1 MPFFPGLVVVL
12 LAVPPALAQPNSGD
26 VVVRGCL
33 ADNRLEGRQGLD
45 QGLLLTALHPRR
57 QTFDSPAWLEENQRF
72 SLIGN
77 PRLLNELARYAGEEI
92 EVTGSK
98 STSPTQTGLTG
109 PEYIGGAAAD
119 LPPGYVGPQPTQVPA
134 WPDYDVNPF
143 VFDLNFKVPSTARG
157 AIFVH
162 ELDGDGLMDFIVTGI
177 DAISIYDHWGKLL
190 WSETPPIN
198 LPEQANGSGY
208 PGRHG
213 PGAIAGDVDGDGQ
226 AEVAY
231 ITRSGRL
238 RIRDGKTG
246 RLENG
251 AEEAQFTYPGGE
263 AIVIANF
270 RGLGDQDAIVQYSQ
284 SELRAISLEDGHTL
298 WHTTTWAGLDHSSV
312 RVADLDGDGIDEV
325 IGPNILDAKG
335 QQINTWNL
343 KKDRGT
349 SLGGLDSLAV
359 ADIVPGGPLEIALAE
374 TAPDKSGVGIQTGE
388 TLLVNPLKV
397 VWGTLRPSQDIPPTG
412 ECSREKDPDKLAVG
426 DFDLASPG
434 LEVFARSACGRHPW
448 VMNAQGK
455 IIAKWNVSAT
465 APSGWY
471 LGGDPLP
478 NSDGGIDVVTPIH
491 WEGNGRRLILV
502 KERHLDRTAAIVDPL
517 NGKFIKHFNVKAART
532 YVADISGDHRE
543 EVVVV
548 QASNSG
554 NGSVKIFWNA
564 EPSTGLQPR
573 EWRLAH
579 YRRVKQNWN
588 YYSP

>member
-1 MPFFPGLVVVL
+1 MRFFSGLVVVL
-12 LAVPPALAQPNSGD
+12 LAVLPALAQPNSRD
-26 VVVRGCL
+26 PVVRGGL
-33 ADNRLEGRQGLD
+33 AGNRLER
-45 QGLLLTALHPRR
+45 LLAARGE
-57 QTFDSPAWLEENQRF
+57 SPAACNRRR
-72 SLIGN
+72 IPPGC
-77 PRLLNELARYAGEEI
+77 
-92 EVTGSK
+92 
-98 STSPTQTGLTG
+98 
-109 PEYIGGAAAD
+109 AASD
-119 LPPGYVGPQPTQVPA
+119 LPLEYAGPQPTQVPA

-143 VFDLNFKVPSTARG
+143 VFNLNFTVSSTARG

-162 ELDGDGLMDFIVTGI
+162 ELDGDGLMDFVVTGK
-177 DAISIYDHWGKLL
+177 DAISIFDHWGTLL
-190 WSETPPIN
+190 WSKTPPIN
-198 LPEQANGSGY
+198 LPEQASGSGY

-246 RLENG
+246 ELENG
-251 AEEAQFTYPGGE
+251 AEATQFTYPGGE

-270 RGLGDQDAIVQYSQ
+270 RGLGDRDAIVQYSQ
-284 SELRAISLEDGHTL
+284 RELRAISLEDGGTL
-298 WHTTTWAGLDHSSV
+298 WHTTTWAGLVHSSV

-343 KKDRGT
+343 EKDRGT
-349 SLGGLDSLAV
+349 SLAGFDSLAV
-359 ADIVPGGPLEIALAE
+359 ADIVPGGPLEVALAE
-374 TAPDKSGVGIQTGE
+374 TAPDRSGVGIQSGE
-388 TLLVNPLKV
+388 TLLVNTLKV
-397 VWGTLRPSQDIPPTG
+397 VWGNLRPSKDIPPTG

-426 DFDLASPG
+426 DFDLSSPG

-448 VMNAQGK
+448 VMNAEGK
-455 IIAKWNVSAT
+455 IIAQWNVSDT
-465 APSGWY
+465 VPPDWY

-478 NSDGGIDVVTPIH
+478 SSDGGIDVVTPIH
-491 WEGNGRRLILV
+491 WEGEGRRLILV

-517 NGKFIKHFNVKAART
+517 DGRVVQHFKVQAART

-548 QASNSG
+548 QASNGG
-554 NGSVKIFWNA
+554 NGSVKVFWNA

-573 EWRLAH
+573 EWRLPH